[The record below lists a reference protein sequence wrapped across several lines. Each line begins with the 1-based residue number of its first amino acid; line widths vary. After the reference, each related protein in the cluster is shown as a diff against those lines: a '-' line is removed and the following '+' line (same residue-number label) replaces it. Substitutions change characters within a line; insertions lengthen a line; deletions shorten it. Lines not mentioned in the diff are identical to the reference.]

1 MSDEKELF
9 SLTELA
15 EDAGISWRNYLSKAI
30 RKGRDIYAKLKG
42 FETLDVHSSRLTL
55 NSLEEMNEFR
65 TPDGYV
71 FPENVKIKE
80 HYKAWADIWLLP
92 KSYHYQLLRDMPLWE
107 IRRVTPPTWV
117 LIENSE
123 GKFEEKEIN
132 KQDRNAY
139 TSYIE
144 PVLIDENHLFLFKST
159 DEKDKI
165 EVKDERVKSLRATG
179 KRKPHTA
186 FAEHAKKVMKI
197 ERGEA
202 WQELIDFADASKGQT
217 EVHVPGYGKI
227 YLRRVR
233 LKPEKII
240 LYSHEPF
247 DYDKADNLPDGVKKF
262 TIDQFQTSWTDFKKK
277 SHEGSMKEV

>member
-1 MSDEKELF
+1 MSDEKDLF

-65 TPDGYV
+65 TSDGYV

-80 HYKAWADIWLLP
+80 HYRAWADIWLIP

-107 IRRVTPPTWV
+107 IRRVTPTWV

-165 EVKDERVKSLRATG
+165 EVKDERVKSLRASG
-179 KRKPHTA
+179 RRKPHTA

-202 WQELIDFADASKGQT
+202 WQGLIDFADASKGQT

-262 TIDQFQTSWTDFKKK
+262 TIEQFQTSWTDFKKK

>member
-1 MSDEKELF
+1 
-9 SLTELA
+9 
-15 EDAGISWRNYLSKAI
+15 
-30 RKGRDIYAKLKG
+30 
-42 FETLDVHSSRLTL
+42 
-55 NSLEEMNEFR
+55 
-65 TPDGYV
+65 
-71 FPENVKIKE
+71 VKIKE
-80 HYKAWADIWLLP
+80 HYRAWADIWLLP

-186 FAEHAKKVMKI
+186 FAVYAKI
-197 ERGEA
+197 ELNLKRGEA

>member
-65 TPDGYV
+65 TPDGYD
-71 FPENVKIKE
+71 FPKKVKIEEK
-80 HYKAWADIWLLP
+80 YIAWADIWLLP
-92 KSYHYQLLRDMPLWE
+92 KKDHYQLLRDMPLWE
-107 IRRVTPPTWV
+107 IRRVTPSWV

-144 PVLIDENHLFLFKST
+144 PVLIDENHLFLFKYT

-165 EVKDERVKSLRATG
+165 EVKDERVKSLLATG

-186 FAEHAKKVMKI
+186 FAVYAKI
-197 ERGEA
+197 ELNLKLGEA
-202 WQELIDFADASKGQT
+202 WRELCQLAEQSKGENQLKL
-217 EVHVPGYGKI
+217 PYWGLI
-227 YLRRVR
+227 YLKRDR
-233 LKPEKII
+233 EKAK
-240 LYSHEPF
+240 LRYKYTKF
-247 DYDKADNLPDGVKKF
+247 DGPKDGETITRKAFDSEWNRA
-262 TIDQFQTSWTDFKKK
+262 
-277 SHEGSMKEV
+277 